1 MYNRIA
7 ISNEGLVNAMG
18 AISEYKV
25 EELFIQK
32 LESIGYE
39 YADLKQYADVEK
51 NFRKQICK
59 LNATKLIEKKGVAEL
74 SDKEFDRLLIYV
86 DNKSV
91 YESAKILRDKHVLQL
106 DNGETVY
113 LDFFT
118 SDSNRNVYQVAHQI
132 TMDPAHKND
141 VVYKNRYDVT
151 VLINGLPL
159 VQIELKRPGVEIN
172 EAINQIN
179 RYRKFSFK
187 GLFRYLQL
195 FVVSNSVQTKYFCNE
210 NEMLNGQSRPILKSL
225 VFFWTDEKN
234 DRINDLDE
242 FTSVF
247 FRKAFITDIIS
258 RYMVIKSTE
267 ETLMVMRP
275 YQIYA
280 VQAAKKRVLEVNKDG
295 FVFACTGSG
304 KTLTSFKLAQLLR
317 DENAVDRVIFLI
329 DRKDLDDQTIDE
341 YNSFEKDCVDRSTN
355 TYALTQRLED
365 PTQKLIVTTIQKL
378 AKASNNSRFDSL
390 LESLRHQKVVFII
403 DECHRSQFGKMHADI
418 ARRFDNANYIGFTG
432 TPIFAE
438 NKGSSNKT
446 TADMFSAGKD
456 LDACLHKYM
465 IKNAIADGNV
475 LKFSVEYQRSL
486 LVKSVQA
493 KGLDPSRL
501 DDPDYCRMHNVDINS
516 LYHDQQRIANIA
528 KHIFENNYRHTH
540 PQGVGVYTAMFAVDQ
555 IDTLGKYYKEFKKL
569 NEVAPEDKKLRIA
582 AIFTYQ
588 ANEDVDEDEGSDEH
602 SQELLDS
609 CIHDYNQMFG
619 TSFAI
624 DTFDAYRKDIQKRL
638 KQKEVPQVDLLLV
651 VNMFLTGFDAK
662 PLNTLYLDKN
672 LIWHSLLQ
680 AYSRTNRVDKE
691 SKQFGQIV
699 TFRNIKKAQDDAL
712 KLFSGDG
719 NPNDYLLNSYE
730 YYTEEWRVKTG
741 ELMRIVETAAAAGHL
756 QSEDDI
762 RRFVIAFRAVSKI
775 LAILKTFSKFDW
787 KDLSTELTEDEY
799 EAYKSWYLYYYD
811 ILKKERDD
819 NKVPVPVDVDFDIE
833 LIRTDKINVV
843 YILNLLKEINRKN
856 EDEMRRSVDLILREI
871 ERSDNE
877 TLRYKRDI
885 MKDFINTRFFELDP
899 EADIIQEYAQFE
911 KESLAADLD
920 RLSTEVEVESGRIT
934 KLFHDYMFTSTL
946 TDEEIRIEIEYL
958 NKGLLFNTK
967 LIKRIKEAIEELYNK
982 YKPEGK

>member
-1 MYNRIA
+1 MKFGGEFMSA
-7 ISNEGLVNAMG
+7 T
-18 AISEYKV
+18 SEYKV
-25 EELFIQK
+25 EELFIKK
-32 LESIGYE
+32 LESIGYD
-39 YADLKQYADVEK
+39 YVDLKKYADVEK
-51 NFRKQICK
+51 NFRTQLCR
-59 LNATKLIEKKGVAEL
+59 LNEQKLIEKKGVAEL
-74 SDKEFDRLLIYV
+74 SDKEFERLLIYV
-86 DNKSV
+86 DNKTV
-91 YESAKILRDKHVLQL
+91 YESAKILRDKHILQL

-113 LDFFT
+113 LEFFT
-118 SDSNRNVYQVAHQI
+118 PDSTRNYYQVAHQI
-132 TMDPAHKND
+132 TMDPAHKDD
-141 VVYKNRYDVT
+141 VSYKNRYDVT
-151 VLINGLPL
+151 ILINGLPII
-159 VQIELKRPGVEIN
+159 QIELKRPGVEIN

-179 RYRKFSFK
+179 RYRRFSFR

-210 NEMLNGQSRPILKSL
+210 NEMMNGHHRDILKSL
-225 VFFWTDEKN
+225 VFFWTDDKN

-242 FTSVF
+242 FTADF
-247 FRKAFITDIIS
+247 FRKTFITDIIS
-258 RYMVIKSTE
+258 KYMVIRTTE

-317 DENAVDRVIFLI
+317 DENAVDRVLFLI

-365 PTQKLIVTTIQKL
+365 GTQKLIVTTIQKL
-378 AKASNNSRFDSL
+378 ANAATNPRFNHLIERMRDK
-390 LESLRHQKVVFII
+390 KVVFII

-418 ARRFDNANYIGFTG
+418 ARRFENANYIGFTG
-432 TPIFAE
+432 TPIFKE
-438 NKGSSNKT
+438 NKGSNNKT
-446 TADMFSAGKD
+446 TADIFNAGEN
-456 LDACLHKYM
+456 LDACLHRYM

-486 LVKSVQA
+486 LVKKVEAS
-493 KGLDPSRL
+493 GLDPAKL
-501 DDPDYCRMHNVDINS
+501 DDPEYCRMHNVDINS
-516 LYHDQQRIANIA
+516 LYHDPQRIHNIA
-528 KHIFENNYRHTH
+528 EHIFTNYHRHAH
-540 PQGVGVYTAMFAVDQ
+540 PQGVGVYTALFAVDQ
-555 IDTLGKYYKEFKKL
+555 IPTLGKYYKEFKAL
-569 NEVAPEDKKLRIA
+569 NAAAPDDKKLRIA

-588 ANEDVDEDEGSDEH
+588 ANEDIDEGVDEH

-609 CIHDYNQMFG
+609 CIKDYNEMYG
-619 TSFAI
+619 TSFGI

-638 KQKEVPQVDLLLV
+638 KQKEEPQVDLLIV

-699 TFRNIKKAQDDAL
+699 TYRNIKKAQDDAL

-730 YYTEEWRVKTG
+730 YYTEEWRTKVG
-741 ELMRIVETAAAAGHL
+741 ELLRVVPDAADAGHL

-762 RRFVIAFRAVSKI
+762 KRFVIAFRSVSKI

-787 KDLSTELTEDEY
+787 RDLATELDENEY

-811 ILKKERDD
+811 LLKKEDD
-819 NKVPVPVDVDFDIE
+819 DKKVPVPVDVDFDIE

-843 YILNLLKEINRKN
+843 YILNLLKEVNRKN
-856 EDEMRRSVDLILREI
+856 SDEMKRSVDLILREL

-877 TLRYKRDI
+877 ALRYKRDI
-885 MKDFINTRFFELDP
+885 MRDFISTRFFELDP
-899 EADIIQEYAQFE
+899 EADIIQEYEQFE
-911 KESLAADLD
+911 ADALSADLEATSAELNIGSD
-920 RLSTEVEVESGRIT
+920 SVTRLFNTFV
-934 KLFHDYMFTSTL
+934 FTNQL
-946 TDEEIRIEIEYL
+946 TDEEIRIEIEDL
-958 NKGLLFNTK
+958 NYGLLQTTR
-967 LIKRIKEAIEELYNK
+967 LIKSIKRAISELYFK
-982 YKPEGK
+982 YKAEGK

>member
-1 MYNRIA
+1 M
-7 ISNEGLVNAMG
+7 S

-25 EELFIQK
+25 EELFIK
-32 LESIGYE
+32 RLEEIGYS
-39 YADLKQYADVEK
+39 YVDLKDYNAVLS
-51 NFRKQICK
+51 NFRKQLCN
-59 LNATKLIEKKGVAEL
+59 LNSQKLIEKKKTADL
-74 SDKEFDRLLIYV
+74 SDKEFERLLIYV
-86 DNKSV
+86 ENKSV
-91 YESAKILRDKHVLQL
+91 YESAKILRDKYILQL

-118 SDSNRNVYQVAHQI
+118 PDSTRNIFQVSHQI
-132 TMDPAHKND
+132 TMDPAHKDD
-141 VVYKNRYDVT
+141 VRYKNRYDVT
-151 VLINGLPL
+151 VLVNGLPI

-187 GLFRYLQL
+187 GIFRYLQL

-210 NEMLNGQSRPILKSL
+210 NEMMNGRTRNILKSL
-225 VFFWTDEKN
+225 VFYWTDEKN
-234 DRINDLDE
+234 DRINDLQE
-242 FTSVF
+242 FTSDF
-247 FRKAFITDIIS
+247 FRKAFITDLIS
-258 RYMVIKSTE
+258 KYMVIKTTE

-280 VQAAKKRVLEVNKDG
+280 VQAAKKRVLETNRDG

-329 DRKDLDDQTIDE
+329 DRKDLDDQTIEE

-355 TYALTQRLED
+355 TYALTKRLED
-365 PTQKLIVTTIQKL
+365 DSQKLIVTTIQKL
-378 AKASNNSRFDSL
+378 ANASNNPKFSSL
-390 LESLRHQKVVFII
+390 IEGLRNKRVVFIV

-418 ARRFDNANYIGFTG
+418 ARRFENANYIGFTG
-432 TPIFAE
+432 TPIFKE
-438 NKGSSNKT
+438 NKGSNVKT
-446 TADMFSAGKD
+446 TADIFGDGTDK
-456 LDACLHKYM
+456 ACLHKYM

-486 LVKSVQA
+486 LVKNIA
-493 KGLDPSRL
+493 DKGLDPDKL
-501 DDPDYCRMHNVDINS
+501 DDPEYCRIHNVDINS
-516 LYHDQQRIANIA
+516 LYHDPKRIKKIA
-528 KHIFENNYRHTH
+528 EHIFKNYYIHAH
-540 PQGVGVYTAMFAVDQ
+540 PQGEHVYTAMFAVDQ
-555 IDTLGKYYKEFKKL
+555 IPTLGKYYKEFKRL
-569 NEVAPEDKKLRIA
+569 NDEAPKDKKLRIA

-588 ANEDVDEDEGSDEH
+588 ANEDMDDGVDEH

-609 CIHDYNQMFG
+609 CIQDYNEMFG
-619 TSFAI
+619 TSFGI

-638 KQKEVPQVDLLLV
+638 KQREEPQVDLLIV

-680 AYSRTNRVDKE
+680 AYSRTNRVDKAT
-691 SKQFGQIV
+691 KQFGQII
-699 TFRNIKKAQDDAL
+699 TYRNIKKAQDDAL

-719 NPNDYLLNSYE
+719 NPDEYLLNSYE
-730 YYTEEWRVKTG
+730 YYTDDWRVKTG
-741 ELMRIVETAAAAGHL
+741 ELMRIVPTSASAGHL

-762 RRFVIAFRAVSKI
+762 KLFVLAFRAVSKT

-811 ILKKERDD
+811 ILRKERET

-843 YILNLLKEINRKN
+843 YILNLLKEINRN
-856 EDEMRRSVDLILREI
+856 NADELKRSVDLILREI

-877 TLRYKRDI
+877 ALRYKRDV
-885 MKDFINTRFFELDP
+885 MRNFINTRFFELDP
-899 EADIIQEYAQFE
+899 DADIVEEYDQFE
-911 KESLAADLD
+911 KESLRLD
-920 RLSTEVEVESGRIT
+920 IERVSQELDVEDNRLS
-934 KLFHDYMFTSTL
+934 KLFYDYTFKSQL
-946 TDEEIRIEIEYL
+946 TDEEIRLEIEYK
-958 NKGLLFNTK
+958 NIGLLKTTS
-967 LIKRIKEAIEELYNK
+967 LIKAIKKAIEELYYK
-982 YKPEGK
+982 YKAEGK